1 MKRMLTIVSILSL
14 LCAVAAPLDALEVP
28 AEGAAEKS
36 SFLSEYETFSAAI
49 EAKMAGIKS
58 RGDYDKLMAERKSGL
73 EALLE
78 QHASDPASDPVELLR
93 ARILVD
99 LNKYP
104 EAEAKLNALIAGQ
117 GARLNEARLL
127 LAEVLT
133 ETERMGQ
140 AVPLFQLVEGQV
152 ARTDDFFAVAMTLAF
167 EAPDAALRQE
177 YCRKLLAA
185 PDLPKKFSEY
195 RVYLVTTLAEIE
207 LQKRNVEA
215 AKKILQEGLKTFT
228 GEKDAKSLQSALR
241 QLEFIGR
248 PAPAIAAEHWL
259 NGDPLRLDS
268 LKGKVV
274 IIDFW
279 APWCPPCRKVIP
291 TLAKDFNE
299 FREQGLVVIGFTK
312 LYGSY
317 RDDVQNKGKV
327 EADDEKA
334 LIQEFVERNG
344 LKYPIAISN
353 KGENFNDYGISG
365 IPTMVFIDKAGN
377 IYDIK
382 VGSGNESEI
391 TAKIKLLLAAK

>member
-1 MKRMLTIVSILSL
+1 MKRMLAIVFILSL
-14 LCAVAAPLDALEVP
+14 LWAAA
-28 AEGAAEKS
+28 ARQGAAEKN
-36 SFLSEYETFSAAI
+36 TFSREYDSLVAAI
-49 EAKMAGIKS
+49 EAKMAGVKS
-58 RGDYDKLMAERKSGL
+58 REDYDKLMAERKAGL

-78 QHASDPASDPVELLR
+78 RHASEPAGDPVELLR

-104 EAEAKLNALIAGQ
+104 EAEAKLNALIADK
-117 GARLNEARLL
+117 GARKDEARLL
-127 LAEVLT
+127 LAEVMT
-133 ETERMGQ
+133 ETERTGQ

-152 ARTDDFFAVAMTLAF
+152 ARSDGFFSVAMALAF

-185 PDLPKKFSEY
+185 PDLPKKFSQY

-207 LQKRNVEA
+207 LQKRNIEA
-215 AKKILQEGLKTFT
+215 AKKILQEALTTFT
-228 GEKDAKSLQSALR
+228 GDKDAKSLQSALK

-259 NGDPLRLDS
+259 NGGPLRLDS

-299 FREQGLVVIGFTK
+299 LRDRGLVVIGFTK

-327 EADDEKA
+327 DADAERD
-334 LIQEFVERNG
+334 LIRGFVERNG
-344 LKYPIAISN
+344 LKYPIAISDQ
-353 KGENFNDYGISG
+353 GENFSDYGVSG
-365 IPTMVFIDKAGN
+365 IPTMVFIDKTGN
-377 IYDIK
+377 IYDVK